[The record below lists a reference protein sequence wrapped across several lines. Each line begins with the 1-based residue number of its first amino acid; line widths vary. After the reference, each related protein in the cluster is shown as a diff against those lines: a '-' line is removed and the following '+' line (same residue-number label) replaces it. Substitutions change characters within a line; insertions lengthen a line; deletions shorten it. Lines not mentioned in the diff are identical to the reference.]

1 MDSLF
6 AALSVEVSAAGVRAI
21 HLAGPPPAET
31 GAGSRDPTGGG
42 PAEAH
47 TLRREALR
55 QVQQY
60 LQGRRRSFDLP
71 LDLRTATPFRTRVLE
86 ELRNIPFGETASYGE
101 IGRRIGS
108 GSPRAVGQAVGWN
121 PLPIIIPCHRVVTAA
136 GRLGGFS
143 AGLPRKVALL
153 RLEGIPVSGET
164 FSSRIG
170 S

>member
-6 AALSVEVSAAGVRAI
+6 AALSVEVSASGVRAV
-21 HLAGPPPAET
+21 HLAGPPPAEAD
-31 GAGSRDPTGGG
+31 AGSRDPTGGG
-42 PAEAH
+42 PAEAD

-55 QVQQY
+55 QVRQY

-71 LDLRTATPFRTRVLE
+71 LDLGTATPFRTRVLE

>member
-6 AALSVEVSAAGVRAI
+6 AALSVEVSAAGVRAV
-21 HLAGPPPAET
+21 HLAGPPRADV
-31 GAGSRDPTGGG
+31 GGRDPACAG
-42 PAEAH
+42 PEEED

-55 QVQQY
+55 QLREY
-60 LQGRRRSFDLP
+60 LRGRRRSFDLP
-71 LDLRTATPFRTRVLE
+71 LDLGTATPFRARVLE
-86 ELRNIPFGETASYGE
+86 ELRKIPFGETASYGE

-121 PLPIIIPCHRVVTAA
+121 PLPIIVPCHRVVTTA

-153 RLEGIPVSGET
+153 RLEGIPVSGGT
-164 FSSRIG
+164 FSSRVG
-170 S
+170 G

>member
-1 MDSLF
+1 MDALF
-6 AALSVEVSAAGVRAI
+6 AALSVEVSARGVRAVR
-21 HLAGPPPAET
+21 LAGPSPAT
-31 GAGSRDPTGGG
+31 AGGGDPATGG
-42 PAEAH
+42 PEEEDA
-47 TLRREALR
+47 LRREAIGQLR
-55 QVQQY
+55 AY

-71 LDLRTATPFRTRVLE
+71 LDLGTATPFRTRVLE
-86 ELRNIPFGETASYGE
+86 ELRTIPFGETASYGE
-101 IGRRIGS
+101 IGRRIGC

-121 PLPIIIPCHRVVTAA
+121 PLPIIIPCHRVVTTA

-170 S
+170 G

>member
-1 MDSLF
+1 M
-6 AALSVEVSAAGVRAI
+6 
-21 HLAGPPPAET
+21 
-31 GAGSRDPTGGG
+31 
-42 PAEAH
+42 
-47 TLRREALR
+47 
-55 QVQQY
+55 
-60 LQGRRRSFDLP
+60 
-71 LDLRTATPFRTRVLE
+71 LE
-86 ELRNIPFGETASYGE
+86 ELRKIPFGETASYGE
-101 IGRRIGS
+101 IGRRIGC

-121 PLPIIIPCHRVVTAA
+121 PLPIIIPCHRVVTTA